1 MERGGRVEQW
11 RLHVGRARKGE
22 RRRMLGAIRN
32 AAQGVVGKAIMTVV
46 MGLIIVSFVIWGVG
60 DMLRGFTASTVAS
73 VGGVK
78 ISSQEYRLA
87 YDRTIQQYQRRLRRP
102 FTNEEARQIGLDR
115 SVLQRLLSEGA
126 VDDEAGKL
134 GLNISDDALR
144 QIITSNPD
152 FRDKSGAFDPARFEA
167 ALRNLDMNERGF
179 VSELH
184 KQALRQFIVAAL
196 TTGVAAPKA
205 EVAAEADYEGQSR
218 SVDYFLLPAA
228 AAGEIAAPSDEALK
242 TFFNDRKSS
251 YRAPEFRSADVLAL
265 EPQTI
270 ANPAEVSDADAEAAY
285 AKLAGKD
292 PKFGAPEKRD
302 LEQILFPNA
311 ADADAAEAKLKG
323 GASFDDLVKERGLKP
338 EDADIG
344 ETTKDAMLDKDEAD
358 AVFALPQGGVSG
370 VLKSQFGPVIVRVK
384 SITPATVKPFAEVAE
399 EVKRQVSAS
408 RAGDKIQALHDKI
421 EDLRVSGKSLLEAA
435 KAVGLT
441 GEQVAAVDAEGR
453 DPKGATVNLPDK
465 AELLRA
471 VFASDVG
478 LDEAP
483 INTSDGGFVWFDVT
497 KVDPAHD
504 LTFEQAKPEV
514 EKQWRADEVD
524 KALAGKADDLVK
536 QIKAG
541 ESAADAAKSAGSE
554 MKSAQDVHRAE
565 QTALPESVVAA
576 IFREPADGAGS
587 AATPDGRVVFKITA
601 DTTPAV
607 DFADARVK
615 TMAEKLEGATRE
627 SLLDQYVEALR
638 RALGVVIHPEV
649 LQSAEGS

>member
-1 MERGGRVEQW
+1 
-11 RLHVGRARKGE
+11 
-22 RRRMLGAIRN
+22 MLGAIRN

-179 VSELH
+179 VSELR

-196 TTGVAAPKA
+196 TTGVTAPKA

-453 DPKGATVNLPDK
+453 DRKGATVNLPDK

-504 LTFEQAKPEV
+504 LTFEQAKPGV

-615 TMAEKLEGATRE
+615 TMGEKLEGVTRE